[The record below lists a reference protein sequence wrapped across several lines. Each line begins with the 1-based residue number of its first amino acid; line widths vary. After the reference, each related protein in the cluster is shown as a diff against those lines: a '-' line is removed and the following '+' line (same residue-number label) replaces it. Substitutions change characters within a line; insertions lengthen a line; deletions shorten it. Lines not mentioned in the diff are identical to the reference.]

1 MQGGK
6 TMGIF
11 VLILQIILFSSS
23 DFRGFSLLSRFVFNK
38 VKINKWI
45 ILVAKNNN
53 LPYSYVHPYESMDC
67 VSNFC
72 SSNYIILMV
81 LRYS

>member
-11 VLILQIILFSSS
+11 VLILQIILLAVVIFG
-23 DFRGFSLLSRFVFNK
+23 GFSLLSRFVFNK

-45 ILVAKNNN
+45 ICSNNN
-53 LPYSYVHPYESMDC
+53 LPYSYVHPYESMDY